1 MGLVDASDADRLF
14 LAYWSKGQ
22 VCHSAGMETQVWGEK
37 VVSSSLLKDPMRFA
51 RAWRKYKPTCQQC
64 KQYLTRIKGLYIKP
78 DFHYDGG
85 METKKA
91 IEMAGSVIKLAT
103 LLGISRMA
111 VYQWGEQVPQARLW
125 QLKVIKPEWFVEQP
139 EKIV

>member
-1 MGLVDASDADRLF
+1 MWVWVGMVAS
-14 LAYWSKGQ
+14 
-22 VCHSAGMETQVWGEK
+22 C
-37 VVSSSLLKDPMRFA
+37 LLQKDPMQFA
-51 RAWRKYKPTCQQC
+51 RAWHEYKPTCHVC
-64 KQYLTRIKGLYIKP
+64 KQYLTYIKGLYRKP
-78 DFHYDGG
+78 DCHYDSG

-91 IEMAGSVIKLAT
+91 IELAGSVIKLAT

-125 QLKVIKPEWFVEQP
+125 QMKVMKPEWFVEQP